1 VIVIA
6 IELLALAT
14 LRSRFFHTRFL
25 YSFASIALGG
35 AIITGISAALG
46 SAG

>member
-1 VIVIA
+1 MSVAEDDVA
-6 IELLALAT
+6 VPAPPVAP
-14 LRSRFFHTRFL
+14 SFL
-25 YSFASIALGG
+25 IALGG